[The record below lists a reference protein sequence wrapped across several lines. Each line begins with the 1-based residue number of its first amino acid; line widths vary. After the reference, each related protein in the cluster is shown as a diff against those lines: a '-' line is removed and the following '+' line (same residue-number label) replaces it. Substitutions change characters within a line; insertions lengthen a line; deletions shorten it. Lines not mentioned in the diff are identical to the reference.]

1 MKKERQIILTE
12 GPILKSLTNLAMPI
26 MASSFLSTVYSITD
40 MAWIGLLGSKAVA
53 GVGAAAMYLWLSQG
67 FVSMA
72 RMGGQIYV
80 AQNIGKGEKEKAG
93 IYAHA
98 AVWLTMIF
106 AIIYAAVCLI
116 FKEPL
121 IGFFD
126 LGDVETIADAI
137 IYLEITC
144 GLIIFSF
151 LSRTLTGIYTAQGN
165 SQIPFIAN
173 LIGVAGN
180 LILDPILILGVG
192 PFPRL
197 EVAGA
202 AWATIISQAITTVV
216 LLVGVRKLPKEQNV
230 LRGINYLKKPNNCYL
245 KEVCKLGAPTAVQGT
260 IYCGIS
266 MVLTRMI
273 SGFGPE
279 AIAVQKVGGQIES
292 ITWNAA
298 DGFAAALNAFVAQ
311 NFGARKMDRVKKGY
325 KITFWITGLWG
336 ALITVIF
343 LLFPEQISKV
353 FFHEEKAIA
362 TSIGYLVIVGLSEA
376 FMCVELMTA
385 GGLQGLG
392 KTRES
397 SIISVS
403 LTVLR
408 IPLAMVLG
416 ATSLGVEG
424 VWWALTITS
433 VMKGIAFYIAF
444 KYYAK
449 KMSGEV

>member
-1 MKKERQIILTE
+1 MKKKQQILLTE
-12 GPILKSLTNLAMPI
+12 GPILKSLTKLAMPI

-67 FVSMA
+67 LESLA
-72 RMGGQIYV
+72 RMGGQVYV
-80 AQNIGKGEKEKAG
+80 AQCIGRKEREQAG
-93 IYAHA
+93 KYAHA
-98 AVWLTMIF
+98 AVWLSALF
-106 AIIYAAVCLI
+106 AVIYAIVCLI
-116 FKEPL
+116 LKEPL
-121 IGFFD
+121 IGFFK
-126 LGDVETIADAI
+126 LGEAETIADATV
-137 IYLEITC
+137 YFEITC
-144 GLIIFSF
+144 GLVIFSY

-173 LIGVAGN
+173 LLGVVGN
-180 LILDPILILGVG
+180 VILDPILILGIG

-197 EVAGA
+197 EVVGA
-202 AWATIISQAITTVV
+202 ALATVSSQALTAIV
-216 LLVGVRKLPKEQNV
+216 LILKLKKLSKEENV
-230 LRGINYLKKPNNCYL
+230 LRGINCLKVPEKKYI
-245 KEVCKLGAPTAVQGT
+245 KDVCKLGTPTAIQGT

-273 SGFGPE
+273 SGFGAE

-298 DGFAAALNAFVAQ
+298 DGFAAALNAFIAQ
-311 NFGARKMDRVKKGY
+311 NYGAKKMERVRKGY
-325 KITFWITGLWG
+325 TATFWVTGLWG
-336 ALITVIF
+336 AFIAVFF
-343 LLFPEQISKV
+343 LLFPTQISMI

-362 TSIGYLVIVGLSEA
+362 TSVGYLMVVGLSEA

-385 GGLQGLG
+385 GALSGLG
-392 KTRES
+392 KTTVS
-397 SIISVS
+397 SAISVT
-403 LTVLR
+403 LTALR

-416 ATSLGVEG
+416 STALGVTG

-444 KYYAK
+444 KHYARK
-449 KMSGEV
+449 L